1 MAVMTRA
8 HPTDRR
14 QFLKV
19 GGALV
24 VSIGLPS
31 MLPGASAAPLARWWP
46 AVLPADTVDSFL
58 AIGADGMVTVYCGHV
73 DLGTGVRTALAQIV
87 AEELD
92 VSIGHV
98 NVVLGDTD
106 KTPDQG
112 PTIAS
117 DTIQVAA
124 IPLRRAAAEARRFL
138 VARAAQHLNVPQQQ
152 LTVAN
157 GIVSV
162 RHNPA
167 HSVAYASLVQGRRF
181 DLGLPGDA
189 PVKKPSEYRIVGKAI
204 PRVDIPAKV
213 TGALTFVH
221 DLRLPGMLHGRVVR
235 PPVPGVEISPAIGA
249 TLVSVDRHSIKH
261 IPGVVDVVVHG
272 DFVGVIAER
281 EENAERAARELKVAW
296 QPWLEGLADFSNL
309 ERAIRQHPSKPRV
322 LNDEGDVVSALASA
336 AKSLS
341 ATYVWPYQMHASIG
355 PSCAVAD
362 VSGGQCTVWS
372 GTQNPHVLR
381 SDLAALL
388 EVPVESVRVLR
399 MEAAGCYGRNCA
411 DDVAGDAALLSRA
424 VGRPV
429 RVQLSRADEHGW
441 EPKGAAQLVDVRGGL
456 DADGMVA
463 AYDFNTRWLSGMAEM
478 LPLLLTGLRP
488 AKPSVNTM
496 GDRTAMPAYY
506 DRYRSSPGFRHC
518 RVVVNDAAPPVR
530 AAWLRGVS
538 AMPNVFAHES
548 FMDELATAAGADAI
562 EFRLRH
568 LADERGAAVLRAAAE
583 RAGWESR
590 PSFQGADPGADVVKG
605 RGAAYGRYI
614 HSPFP
619 GYGAAWVAWVCEVA
633 VNRATGDIRVTRVV
647 VAQDCGLIVNP
658 DGVRHQVHG
667 NVIQSISR
675 VLKEAVTFDRSGVT
689 SLDWAAYPILTFP
702 EVPEIET
709 VLIDRPEQPALGVG
723 EAASVPSAAAMAN
736 AVFDA
741 TGIRLR
747 EVPFTTSRVRAK
759 LQEQH

>member
-381 SDLAALL
+381 SRG
-388 EVPVESVRVLR
+388 E
-399 MEAAGCYGRNCA
+399 
-411 DDVAGDAALLSRA
+411 
-424 VGRPV
+424 RP
-429 RVQLSRADEHGW
+429 
-441 EPKGAAQLVDVRGGL
+441 
-456 DADGMVA
+456 
-463 AYDFNTRWLSGMAEM
+463 
-478 LPLLLTGLRP
+478 
-488 AKPSVNTM
+488 
-496 GDRTAMPAYY
+496 
-506 DRYRSSPGFRHC
+506 
-518 RVVVNDAAPPVR
+518 R
-530 AAWLRGVS
+530 AAHGSGRLLRQ
-538 AMPNVFAHES
+538 
-548 FMDELATAAGADAI
+548 ELRRRRRGRCGSPLPRRWPTGA
-562 EFRLRH
+562 
-568 LADERGAAVLRAAAE
+568 GAAV
-583 RAGWESR
+583 
-590 PSFQGADPGADVVKG
+590 
-605 RGAAYGRYI
+605 
-614 HSPFP
+614 
-619 GYGAAWVAWVCEVA
+619 
-633 VNRATGDIRVTRVV
+633 
-647 VAQDCGLIVNP
+647 
-658 DGVRHQVHG
+658 
-667 NVIQSISR
+667 
-675 VLKEAVTFDRSGVT
+675 
-689 SLDWAAYPILTFP
+689 
-702 EVPEIET
+702 
-709 VLIDRPEQPALGVG
+709 
-723 EAASVPSAAAMAN
+723 
-736 AVFDA
+736 
-741 TGIRLR
+741 
-747 EVPFTTSRVRAK
+747 TSR
-759 LQEQH
+759 